1 VPVWWG
7 GAGTDTQHSFFQ
19 ALHQGTQ
26 IVPADFIGVVRAD
39 HAHEENHAALLAN
52 LLAQTEAFANG
63 QASDDPHRRYAGN
76 RPSTLLL
83 LDALTPESLGALIAL
98 YEHSVYLQSVLWG
111 INAFDQF
118 GVELGKQ
125 VANRLLPALRGDAD
139 ADDPV
144 TRALLDEIRRRS

>member
-1 VPVWWG
+1 M
-7 GAGTDTQHSFFQ
+7 
-19 ALHQGTQ
+19 
-26 IVPADFIGVVRAD
+26 
-39 HAHEENHAALLAN
+39 
-52 LLAQTEAFANG
+52 
-63 QASDDPHRRYAGN
+63 
-76 RPSTLLL
+76 PSTLLL

-125 VANRLLPALRGDAD
+125 VAGKLLPALQGQSE

-144 TRALLDEIRRRS
+144 TRALLQEIQRRA

>member
-1 VPVWWG
+1 
-7 GAGTDTQHSFFQ
+7 
-19 ALHQGTQ
+19 
-26 IVPADFIGVVRAD
+26 
-39 HAHEENHAALLAN
+39 
-52 LLAQTEAFANG
+52 
-63 QASDDPHRRYAGN
+63 
-76 RPSTLLL
+76 
-83 LDALTPESLGALIAL
+83 LIAL

-125 VANRLLPALRGDAD
+125 VASRLLPALRGDTD